1 MAGNS
6 NGFGR
11 INNELDRMAGI
22 SRRRRLRAQELQRLD
37 ELVEETRAIASKDN
51 SKMFHRLHQR
61 AKLIRKSWIPAP
73 KRAPRQPEGLRSVLP
88 AGLVG
93 SPGLNLAR
101 REVLGGLPSSRRGH

>member
-61 AKLIRKSWIPAP
+61 AKLIRKSWIPASKP
-73 KRAPRQPEGLRSVLP
+73 APQHRKVCAPSCPP
-88 AGLVG
+88 A
-93 SPGLNLAR
+93 
-101 REVLGGLPSSRRGH
+101 SSAAPP